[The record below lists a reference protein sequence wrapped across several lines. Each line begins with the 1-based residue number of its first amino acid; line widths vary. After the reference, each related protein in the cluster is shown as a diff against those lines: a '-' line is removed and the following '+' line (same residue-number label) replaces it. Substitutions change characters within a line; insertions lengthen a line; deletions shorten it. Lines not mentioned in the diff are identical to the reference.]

1 MAHGSPAQCDLSGE
15 VRELLGVGS
24 ISRSPRSLL
33 HRSDASRDLL
43 GRLLGNA
50 WEKDYSRT
58 ARAALS
64 RHDCDERVRILRIPG
79 DLFLIID
86 APGSVLEHFLLRDAK
101 QLLKRLRQ
109 RLETLSPLARA
120 HRDGSRCV
128 PEDPRARVLP

>member
-15 VRELLGVGS
+15 VREFLGVGS
-24 ISRSPRSLL
+24 ISRSPHSFL
-33 HRSDASRDLL
+33 HRSDAYRDLL

-86 APGSVLEHFLLRDAK
+86 APCSVLEHLLLRDAK

-109 RLETLSPLARA
+109 RLESLARLA
-120 HRDGSRCV
+120 GDHGDGSRCV
-128 PEDPRARVLP
+128 LEDRRARIL